1 MMLIQ
6 KFEYL
11 KTFEIDLKQQLSDD
25 KKYLPISKKL
35 VVLLREINPFLEN
48 ISKNQQEITAKYLSR
63 NLNINKAYASSVE
76 NFHRSMKVL
85 EDKNHA
91 EIEKSQKVKVQKS
104 HEINQ
109 NLKAEFEKIEL
120 KITQANQKADEDLSD
135 AENNYKRELSG
146 IQRIMVSV
154 RKTYQKTTSAIENEK
169 TEAVKAISNSYK
181 NKIDNLDEQIL
192 NLGTQHQEEL
202 AVIQD
207 KGQKANQ
214 ANDETYLVIK
224 NTYTQLSIQ
233 LNKKINEIKKKHQKA
248 LIDIEKSHEYNLKP
262 ITKAI
267 EVLKKQYQDAQK
279 ASLQKY
285 SEKMNSLNVIFD
297 IQKTAY
303 EAKKERIIHES
314 NEAITLFNSKLSAY
328 RETIQKE
335 KLITS
340 RKMRD
345 EMKSMEDVGDQEKHH
360 RALSSLIKGFDN
372 DLNKQIIRTN
382 KDILEKQ
389 REQQH
394 RLFVHDQAH
403 LKEINDWRLK
413 KVIYEYEKKQEFAKI
428 DLNFHHNLTAS
439 EQQLKLLQANY
450 NYQKDVLLL
459 NHNKD
464 LLPLEF
470 QLAIAAAVQERE
482 LNLLGNDAHLAI
494 AHTKYQENLLNFDLK
509 TRRAKLELEK
519 AISSALFEADT
530 QVLNVSIQLEL
541 EKEKIKR
548 DFVINEQEQRIELI
562 KTMLNKS
569 KQLIN
574 FDLKQELMTIDL
586 ERELILIENKYL
598 LDLIKADALKE
609 EYKRQFVINEAKY
622 KNQQR
627 LSTEKASRFL
637 KTYQIELEINQE
649 QTEDFL
655 KILRMYFTLTLS
667 LKNNLINLYHLP
679 SHPEVFKGIINTMF
693 SLTKE
698 LNVSLISILEQYQT
712 YDQDYYIKKIEDLTG
727 YKYMLKHEDTMN
739 YYDQEISKIMQ
750 KRAYTENDI
759 KKLEEQFFIKQS
771 EFEHTQSS
779 INQILKSNED
789 IKNHELRKDNS
800 QSDIK
805 DNHKLILNYEQDL
818 KRIRKELTAIEHA
831 IDQKHLEVLPIDK
844 EVERLTAKQKI
855 AEIKLEQA
863 KHKEASLF
871 YLFLN
876 KNQDIY
882 QTSALDI
889 KTYFDAIQSFF
900 ENLKNEVYVSDTFL
914 TTESLN
920 LDKVFQHYEKRL
932 IMTQQSLLNLM
943 LDYYHQNEKEQ
954 IKMIKGFKKSL
965 SSLVI
970 SLNQTYNH
978 HVRDTFAEQKRH
990 ELEKEKQLQLQKNK
1004 MMSKLDFE
1012 KITYQKKLNLDQQL
1026 MKQIE
1031 DKITANSEKQIQE
1044 LKLLNE
1050 NQISIAAQYNSE
1062 FLQQKAVL
1070 DEQDKK
1076 AMQQID
1082 NGIQLAHKN
1091 FHELEESVSTKN
1103 QVLLNRYQLSHDK
1116 NIEMLKQR
1124 TFHYESLVS
1133 KATLADQER
1142 TKQANQTLKRMNK
1155 RREAELKNIIVHH
1168 KRYLIFTKK
1177 TQNLVLLKESRSLKK
1192 SHNFKMRMLHLN

>member
-1 MMLIQ
+1 MRIQ

-11 KTFEIDLKQQLSDD
+11 KTFENELKQQLSDD

-35 VVLLREINPFLEN
+35 VVLLHEISPFLEGIAN
-48 ISKNQQEITAKYLSR
+48 NQQQITEKHLIK
-63 NLNINKAYASSVE
+63 NLNINKSYASNIE
-76 NFHRSMKVL
+76 NFHRSMKIL
-85 EDKNHA
+85 ETKNHA
-91 EIEKSQKVKVQKS
+91 EIEKSQKTRVQKS

-120 KITQANQKADEDLSD
+120 RITQANQKANDDLFQ
-135 AENNYKRELSG
+135 AENNFKRELSG

-154 RKTYQKTTSAIENEK
+154 KKTYQKTTSAIENEK
-169 TEAVKAISNSYK
+169 IEAVLAISKSFE
-181 NKIDNLDEQIL
+181 NKINHLDEQIFDL
-192 NLGTQHQEEL
+192 DAQNQDEL
-202 AVIQD
+202 AVIQAE
-207 KGQKANQ
+207 GQKVNQ
-214 ANDETYLVIK
+214 ANDETYLIIK

-248 LIDIEKSHEYNLKP
+248 LTDIEKIHEYNIKP

-267 EVLKKQYQDAQK
+267 EDLKRDYQKAQK
-279 ASLQKY
+279 TSLLKY

-335 KLITS
+335 KLVTS

-345 EMKSMEDVGDQEKHH
+345 EMKSMEDVRDQEKHN
-360 RALSSLIKGFDN
+360 RNLTSLVRTYDN

-394 RLFVHDQAH
+394 RLFNHDHAH
-403 LKEINDWRLK
+403 LKEINEWRLK
-413 KVIYEYEKKQEFAKI
+413 KVVYEYEKKQEFAKI
-428 DLNFHHNLTAS
+428 DLNFHHNLTTS

-482 LNLLGNDAHLAI
+482 LNLLGNDAHQAI
-494 AHTKYQENLLNFDLK
+494 TYTKYQENLLNLELK
-509 TRRAKLELEK
+509 IRRAKLELEK
-519 AISSALFEADT
+519 EISSALFEADS

-548 DFVINEQEQRIELI
+548 DYVINEQEQRIELI
-562 KTMLNKS
+562 KAILNIS
-569 KQLIN
+569 KQLIDY
-574 FDLKQELMTIDL
+574 DLKQELMSIDSD
-586 ERELILIENKYL
+586 RELMLIENKFV
-598 LDLIKADALKE
+598 LDLIKAEALKE

-627 LSTEKASRFL
+627 LSAEKASRFL
-637 KTYQIELEINQE
+637 KTYQIELEMNQE

-655 KILRMYFTLTLS
+655 KVLRMYFSLALG

-679 SHPEVFKGIINTMF
+679 SHPETFKGIITILFNL
-693 SLTKE
+693 SKE
-698 LNVSLISILEQYQT
+698 LNISLVSILEQYQT
-712 YDQDYYIKKIEDLTG
+712 YDQEFYIKKIEDLTG

-739 YYDQEISKIMQ
+739 YYNQEITKIMQ
-750 KRAYTENDI
+750 KRAYVENDI

-771 EFEHTQSS
+771 EFEHTQSD
-779 INQILKSNED
+779 INQLLKAIEE
-789 IKNHELRKDNS
+789 IKNHESKYDS
-800 QSDIK
+800 SVIDIK
-805 DNHKLILNYEQDL
+805 DNHKLILSYEQDI

-831 IDQKHLEVLPIDK
+831 IDQKHLEILPIEKDI
-844 EVERLTAKQKI
+844 ERLTGKQKI
-855 AEIKLEQA
+855 AEIKLELA

-882 QTSALDI
+882 QSSTMDI
-889 KTYFDAIQSFF
+889 KIYFNAIQAFY
-900 ENLKNEVYVSDTFL
+900 EKLKNEVYVSDTFL
-914 TTESLN
+914 KIESLN
-920 LDKVFQHYEKRL
+920 LDKAFQHYEKKL
-932 IMTQQSLLNLM
+932 IISQQSLLNLM

-954 IKMIKGFKKSL
+954 MKMIKGFKKSL
-965 SSLVI
+965 TSLVL

-978 HVRDTFAEQKRH
+978 HVRDTYQEQQRH

-1004 MMSKLDFE
+1004 TKSKQDIE
-1012 KITYQKKLNLDQQL
+1012 KTAYLKKLNLDQQM

-1031 DKITANSEKQIQE
+1031 SKITANSAKQIQE
-1044 LKLLNE
+1044 LQLLNE
-1050 NQISIAAQYNSE
+1050 NQISIAAQYNSD
-1062 FLQQKAVL
+1062 FMQKKSGL
-1070 DEQDKK
+1070 EDQNKK
-1076 AMQQID
+1076 AMLQID
-1082 NGIQLAHKN
+1082 NSIQLANKN

-1103 QVLLNRYQLSHDK
+1103 QVLLTRYQMSHDK
-1116 NIEMLKQR
+1116 NIEMLKQK
-1124 TFHYESLVS
+1124 TFHYEQLVS
-1133 KATLADQER
+1133 KATFADQER
-1142 TKQANQTLKRMNK
+1142 TKQYNSTLKRMNS
-1155 RREAELKNIIVHH
+1155 RREAELKNIMVHH
-1168 KRYLIFTKK
+1168 KRYLVFTKK
-1177 TQNLVLLKESRSLKK
+1177 TQSLVLGKETRLLKK

>member
-35 VVLLREINPFLEN
+35 VVLLREINPYLES
-48 ISKNQQEITAKYLSR
+48 IAKNQSIISEKYLTR
-63 NLNINKAYASSVE
+63 NLNINKAYASNVE
-76 NFHRSMKVL
+76 NFYRSMKVL
-85 EDKNHA
+85 EEKNHA
-91 EIEKSQKVKVQKS
+91 EIEKSQKIKIQKS

-120 KITQANQKADEDLSD
+120 RIAQANQKAIDDLSE

-146 IQRIMVSV
+146 IQRIMVTV

-169 TEAVKAISNSYK
+169 ADAVEAITNSFK
-181 NKIDNLDEQIL
+181 NKINNLDLQIA
-192 NLGTQHQEEL
+192 NLDTEHQDEL
-202 AVIQD
+202 SVIQD
-207 KGQKANQ
+207 EGQKANKS
-214 ANDETYLVIK
+214 NDETYLIIK

-233 LNKKINEIKKKHQKA
+233 LNKKINDIKKKHQKA
-248 LIDIEKSHEYNLKP
+248 LTEIEKTHEYDLKP
-262 ITKAI
+262 VTKAI
-267 EVLKKQYQDAQK
+267 EDLKLEYQNAQK
-279 ASLQKY
+279 ASLLKY

-303 EAKKERIIHES
+303 EAKKERIIRES

-345 EMKSMEDVGDQEKHH
+345 EMKSMEDDRDRERHN
-360 RALSSLIKGFDN
+360 RSLTSVNKTYDN

-394 RLFVHDQAH
+394 RLFNHDQAH

-413 KVIYEYEKKQEFAKI
+413 KIIYEYEKKQEFAKI
-428 DLNFHHNLTAS
+428 DLNFHHNLTSS

-494 AHTKYQENLLNFDLK
+494 AHTKYQENLLNFKMK

-519 AISSALFEADT
+519 EISSALYEADS

-562 KTMLNKS
+562 KAILNKS
-569 KQLIN
+569 KQLIEY
-574 FDLKQELMTIDL
+574 DLKQELMNIDSD
-586 ERELILIENKYL
+586 RELMLIENKFV

-627 LSTEKASRFL
+627 LSNEKASRFL
-637 KTYQIELEINQE
+637 KMYQIELEMNQE

-655 KILRMYFTLTLS
+655 KILRMYFSLILG
-667 LKNNLINLYHLP
+667 LKNNLVDLYHLP
-679 SHPEVFKGIINTMF
+679 SHPEIFKGIINILLDL
-693 SLTKE
+693 SLK
-698 LNVSLISILEQYQT
+698 LNSSLISILEQYQT
-712 YDQDYYIKKIEDLTG
+712 YDQEYYIKKIEDLTG

-739 YYDQEISKIMQ
+739 VYNQEINKITQ
-750 KRAYTENDI
+750 KRAYIENDI

-771 EFEHTQSS
+771 DFEHTQAAV
-779 INQILKSNED
+779 NLLLKANED
-789 IKNHELRKDNS
+789 IKNHELRKDNTLN
-800 QSDIK
+800 DLK
-805 DNHKLILNYEQDL
+805 DNHKQILNYEQDM
-818 KRIRKELTAIEHA
+818 KRIRKELTSIEHA
-831 IDQKHLEVLPIDK
+831 IDQKHLEILPIEK
-844 EVERLTAKQKI
+844 EVERLTAKQKV
-855 AEIKLEQA
+855 AEVKLEQA

-876 KNQDIY
+876 RNQDIY

-889 KTYFDAIQSFF
+889 KTYFNAVQSFY

-914 TTESLN
+914 QTESLK
-920 LDKVFQHYEKRL
+920 LDKVFSHYEKRL
-932 IMTQQSLLNLM
+932 IITQQGLLDLM
-943 LDYYHQNEKEQ
+943 LNYYHQNEKEQ
-954 IKMIKGFKKSL
+954 LKMIKGFKKSL
-965 SSLVI
+965 NSLVI

-978 HVRDTFAEQKRH
+978 HVRDTFNEQKRH
-990 ELEKEKQLQLQKNK
+990 EIEKEKQLQLQKDK
-1004 MMSKLDFE
+1004 VKSKLSLE
-1012 KITYQKKLNLDQQL
+1012 KAVFQKKLNLDQQM

-1031 DKITANSEKQIQE
+1031 SKITANSEKQLQE

-1050 NQISIAAQYNSE
+1050 NQISIAAQYNTE
-1062 FLQQKAVL
+1062 FMQKKAIL

-1076 AMQQID
+1076 TMLQID
-1082 NGIQLAHKN
+1082 NSIQLANKN
-1091 FHELEESVSTKN
+1091 FRELEESVSTKN
-1103 QVLLNRYQLSHDK
+1103 QVLLNRYQLSHEK
-1116 NIEMLKQR
+1116 NIELLKQK
-1124 TFHYESLVS
+1124 TFHYETLVS

-1142 TKQANQTLKRMNK
+1142 TKQYNLTLKRMNIK
-1155 RREAELKNIIVHH
+1155 REDELKNIVKHY
-1168 KRYLIFTKK
+1168 KRYLISTKR
-1177 TQNLVLLKESRSLKK
+1177 TQNLVLSKELRLLKK
-1192 SHNFKMRMLHLN
+1192 SHNFTMRMLHLN

>member
-1 MMLIQ
+1 MLIQ

-11 KTFEIDLKQQLSDD
+11 KTFENDLKQQLSND

-35 VVLLREINPFLEN
+35 VVLLREINPFLEE
-48 ISKNQQEITAKYLSR
+48 IAKNQQELIAKYLKR
-63 NLNINKAYASSVE
+63 NLDINKAYASSVE

-91 EIEKSQKVKVQKS
+91 EIEKSQKIRIQKS

-109 NLKAEFEKIEL
+109 NLKAEFEKIEFR
-120 KITQANQKADEDLSD
+120 IAQANQKANEDLQEAD
-135 AENNYKRELSG
+135 NNFKRELSG

-154 RKTYQKTTSAIENEK
+154 RKSYQKTTSLIEDEK
-169 TEAVKAISNSYK
+169 TEAVEAIAKSFQ
-181 NKIDNLDEQIL
+181 NKIKNLDEQIF
-192 NLGTQHQEEL
+192 NLDSEHQEQL

-207 KGQKANQ
+207 KGLKVNQ
-214 ANDETYLVIK
+214 ENDETYLIIK

-233 LNKKINEIKKKHQKA
+233 LNKKINEIKKKHQKS
-248 LIDIEKSHEYNLKP
+248 LSEIEKTHEYNLKP

-267 EVLKKQYQDAQK
+267 EDLKLDYQNAQK
-279 ASLQKY
+279 ESLQKY

-345 EMKSMEDVGDQEKHH
+345 EMKSMEDLNDQEKHN
-360 RALSSLIKGFDN
+360 RALTSLIRNYDN
-372 DLNKQIIRTN
+372 ELNKQIIRTN
-382 KDILEKQ
+382 KDILDKQ

-394 RLFVHDQAH
+394 RLFIHDQAH
-403 LKEINDWRLK
+403 LKEINEWRLK
-413 KVIYEYEKKQEFAKI
+413 KIVYEYDKKQEFARI

-439 EQQLKLLQANY
+439 EQQLKLVQANY
-450 NYQKDVLLL
+450 NFQKDVLLL

-494 AHTKYQENLLNFDLK
+494 AYTKYQENLLNYELK

-519 AISSALFEADT
+519 SVSEALYSADS
-530 QVLNVSIQLEL
+530 QVLNISIQLEL

-562 KTMLNKS
+562 SAMLEKS
-569 KQLIN
+569 KQLIQFELN
-574 FDLKQELMTIDL
+574 QELLNIDL
-586 ERELILIENKYL
+586 DRELTLIENKYT
-598 LDLIKADALKE
+598 LDLIKAEALKE

-637 KTYQIELEINQE
+637 KTYQIELEMNQE

-655 KILRMYFTLTLS
+655 KILRMYYTLEVS
-667 LKNNLINLYHLP
+667 LKNSLIDLYHLP
-679 SHPEVFKGIINTMF
+679 SHPEVFKGMINIF
-693 SLTKE
+693 SNLSKE
-698 LNVSLISILEQYQT
+698 LNTSLISILEQYKA
-712 YDQDYYIKKIEDLTG
+712 YDQEFYIKKIEDLTG

-739 YYDQEISKIMQ
+739 YYNQEINKVMQ
-750 KRAYTENDI
+750 KRAYVENDI
-759 KKLEEQFFIKQS
+759 KKLEEQFFMRQS
-771 EFEHTQSS
+771 EFEHTQSLVNS
-779 INQILKSNED
+779 A
-789 IKNHELRKDNS
+789 IKNLEDAKNHDLRNENIS
-800 QSDIK
+800 SDHK
-805 DNHKLILNYEQDL
+805 ESHKLITNYEQDT
-818 KRIRKELTAIEHA
+818 KRIRKELSTIEHA
-831 IDQKHLEVLPIDK
+831 IDQKHLEIMPIDK
-844 EVERLTAKQKI
+844 EIERLTAKQKF
-855 AEIKLEQA
+855 AEIKLEQS

-882 QTSALDI
+882 QDSAIDI
-889 KTYFDAIQSFF
+889 KTYFDEVLNFY
-900 ENLKNEVYVSDTFL
+900 EHLKTEVYVSDTFL
-914 TTESLN
+914 TTENLI
-920 LDKVFQHYEKRL
+920 LDKAFQHYEKKL
-932 IMTQQSLLNLM
+932 IISQQSLLDLM
-943 LDYYHQNEKEQ
+943 LEYYHKNEREQ
-954 IKMIKGFKKSL
+954 LKMIKGFKKSL

-978 HVRDTFAEQKRH
+978 HLRDTFAEQQKH
-990 ELEKEKQLQLQKNK
+990 EVDKNKQLQLQKDK
-1004 MMSKLDFE
+1004 IKSKLDLE
-1012 KITYQKKLNLDQQL
+1012 KISYQKKLSQVQQL

-1031 DKITANSEKQIQE
+1031 SKITLNSEKQIQE

-1050 NQISIAAQYNSE
+1050 NQISIAEQYNSE
-1062 FLQQKAVL
+1062 FLQKKGVL

-1076 AMQQID
+1076 TISQID
-1082 NGIQLAHKN
+1082 ANIQLANKN
-1091 FHELEESVSTKN
+1091 YQELEESVSTKN
-1103 QVLLNRYQLSHDK
+1103 QVLLTKYQLSHDK
-1116 NIEMLKQR
+1116 NIELLKQK
-1124 TFHYESLVS
+1124 TFHYEQLVT
-1133 KATLADQER
+1133 KATFADQER
-1142 TKQANQTLKRMNK
+1142 TKQYNITLRRMNS
-1155 RREAELKNIIVHH
+1155 RREAELKNINVHH
-1168 KRYLIFTKK
+1168 KRYLISTKNEQ
-1177 TQNLVLLKESRSLKK
+1177 TQVLNRETRSLKK
-1192 SHNFKMRMLHLN
+1192 SHSFKMRMLHLN